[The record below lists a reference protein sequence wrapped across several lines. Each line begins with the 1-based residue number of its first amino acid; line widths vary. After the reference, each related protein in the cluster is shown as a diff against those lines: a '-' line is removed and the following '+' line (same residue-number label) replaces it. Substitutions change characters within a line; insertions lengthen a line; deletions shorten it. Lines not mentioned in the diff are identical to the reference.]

1 MMNERKQ
8 GLSWVYADALH
19 FILHPY
25 ICLLG

>member
-8 GLSWVYADALH
+8 ELNWIYADAMH